1 MIWAFIYSNLI
12 GNSIGLNIC
21 GMWVLAFKNVLIGL
35 ATAISVVFMGE
46 LTTPISKLYST
57 GQKRGNIAT
66 AKAVRTPDGS

>member
-1 MIWAFIYSNLI
+1 MDTLVNTYCEKL
-12 GNSIGLNIC
+12 
-21 GMWVLAFKNVLIGL
+21 LAFKNVLIGL